1 MPAVLASEDQPMPNG
16 AAESGEIAAT
26 NPDETFIDLNDQR
39 IRVVRNELSQ
49 APNEIGLSF
58 YLAPWRK

>member
-1 MPAVLASEDQPMPNG
+1 MPNG